1 MAALMQMLVNFQEK
15 VAAQS
20 EQDALFY
27 EALLAKLKNP
37 PVPAPA
43 TDYAATDYADLVMNI
58 PVPTAIIETMS
69 ATIETISETTET
81 MSDTSIETIS
91 NTNTVML
98 QNASVTS

>member
-1 MAALMQMLVNFQEK
+1 
-15 VAAQS
+15 
-20 EQDALFY
+20 
-27 EALLAKLKNP
+27 
-37 PVPAPA
+37 
-43 TDYAATDYADLVMNI
+43 
-58 PVPTAIIETMS
+58 MS